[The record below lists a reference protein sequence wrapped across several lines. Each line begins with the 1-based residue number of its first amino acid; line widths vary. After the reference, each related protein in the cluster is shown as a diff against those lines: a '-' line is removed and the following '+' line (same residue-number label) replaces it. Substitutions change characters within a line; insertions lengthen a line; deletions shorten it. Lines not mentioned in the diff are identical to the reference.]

1 MENGLFFSRALDS
14 TGTMSARSRA
24 SLSRGRTIGAE
35 TAIFMGSTVSRNDF
49 A

>member
-1 MENGLFFSRALDS
+1 MENGPFSSRALDS

-24 SLSRGRTIGAE
+24 SLSRGRTIGA
-35 TAIFMGSTVSRNDF
+35 AIFIGSTVSRNDF